1 MRWLTG
7 LLSAA
12 LFACDAGDAP
22 PAAPSPDAL
31 GDASGDGTGE
41 GSDDPC
47 AAGPVTTWAN
57 FGHGFLLGNCQGCHA
72 ATTPDRHGAP
82 PGVSFDTPADVAHL
96 RAAILATATGPAPT
110 MPPAGGVSET
120 DRARLAL
127 WLACDPLD

>member
-1 MRWLTG
+1 VRSLPC
-7 LLSAA
+7 LLAA
-12 LFACDAGDAP
+12 AFVACDTVDAP
-22 PAAPSPDAL
+22 PVAGSPDATH
-31 GDASGDGTGE
+31 DAAGAVDAT
-41 GSDDPC
+41 DDPC

-82 PGVSFDTPADVAHL
+82 PGFSFDTPADVARL
-96 RAAILATATGPAPT
+96 RAAILATSTGPAPT